1 VLGVFRKS
9 KNGIIVEDGGMSFR
23 TAKLKKMGN
32 TYVDTMTGQTFTLN
46 GRPIRF
52 DGKYV
57 YLLSGEKGV
66 VLQPELDEDVL
77 KLKTSPHLIST
88 ILEPEILQRAF
99 KFKPAM
105 KTVLAALLVGIGI
118 GFFFGLMF

>member
-1 VLGVFRKS
+1 MFRKS

-66 VLQPELDEDVL
+66 VLEPKLDKNVL
-77 KLKTSPHLIST
+77 ELKTSPHLIST

-105 KTVLAALLVGIGI
+105 KTIIAALLIGI
-118 GFFFGLMF
+118 GAGFFLGLMF